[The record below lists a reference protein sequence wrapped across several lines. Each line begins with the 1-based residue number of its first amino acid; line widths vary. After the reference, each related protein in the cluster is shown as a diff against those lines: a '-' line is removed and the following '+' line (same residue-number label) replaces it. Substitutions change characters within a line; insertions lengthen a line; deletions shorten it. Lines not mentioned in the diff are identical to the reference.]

1 MLQRLQLRHPIDTLQ
16 PVATAEEVL
25 AAQQSVRA
33 VHVDAKVSGY
43 IVQIIQATREHY
55 DLALGGSPR
64 ASMALFRCAQALA
77 AMRSFDFV
85 MPDDVKQIAPHVLGH
100 RLILRPES
108 RLRKKTVAVNCSPKS
123 STRCRCPKCHPDGLA
138 R

>member
-1 MLQRLQLRHPIDTLQ
+1 MLERLQLRHPIDTLEA
-16 PVATAEEVL
+16 VATAEEVM
-25 AAQQSVRA
+25 AAQQSVRE
-33 VHVDAKVSGY
+33 VHVDAKVSSY

-77 AMRSFDFV
+77 AMHSFDFV

-108 RLRKKTVAVNCSPKS
+108 RLRKKTVAGIVAEILNTVPV
-123 STRCRCPKCHPDGLA
+123 PQVHPGGVA
-138 R
+138 G